1 MYYVVIT
8 RTLTRYNE
16 SIIFSQFPEHETCR
30 LSYIYTTQNKGKTR
44 VQINLCLSNVQKNK
58 RQHTV
63 YATLYPCVIIIKVS
77 VFYTVQY
84 YCAQQ
89 NSAIKETNPKHA
101 KGLGIFLR
109 ISNDCSNVSS
119 GKCLHWNQSTEAN
132 LQLGIF
138 HSFFVHLVKFLVVC
152 IRKAV
157 FPISHNPYKYEKDKS
172 IEILDAS
179 IFSKDTEHQRKVIN
193 NLVHG
198 FGGFGFTDLLV
209 IFI

>member
-1 MYYVVIT
+1 MYKKI
-8 RTLTRYNE
+8 ND
-16 SIIFSQFPEHETCR
+16 S
-30 LSYIYTTQNKGKTR
+30 TQCM
-44 VQINLCLSNVQKNK
+44 QP
-58 RQHTV
+58 
-63 YATLYPCVIIIKVS
+63 YPCVIIIKVS

-172 IEILDAS
+172 IDILDAS
-179 IFSKDTEHQRKVIN
+179 IFFER
-193 NLVHG
+193 NLTSEESDKQLSPWFQWFWFYRLIGHFYIIVKT
-198 FGGFGFTDLLV
+198 FQFFS
-209 IFI
+209 